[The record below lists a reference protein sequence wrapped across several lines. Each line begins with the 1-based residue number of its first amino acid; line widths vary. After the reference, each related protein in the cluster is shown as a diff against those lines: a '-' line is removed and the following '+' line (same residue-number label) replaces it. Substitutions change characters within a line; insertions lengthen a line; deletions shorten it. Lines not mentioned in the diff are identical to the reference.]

1 MNEEKKENKK
11 NKGQELEFN
20 KKNREYTEKLMDE
33 SGTKYDDYWDSNS
46 VFVKLILLGLLVII
60 VIGSIW
66 VFGSYFS

>member
-1 MNEEKKENKK
+1 MKEEKNDNKK
-11 NKGQELEFN
+11 GKEKELEFN

-33 SGTKYDDYWDSNS
+33 SGTHYDDYWDSNS

-60 VIGSIW
+60 IIGSIW